1 MLIWINGAF
10 GSGKTLVAH
19 ELQRRLGAGHVSDP
33 ELIGIAMH
41 KMLPGQTGHDFQDL
55 PQWRSAVLL
64 TLAQAELACEGPL
77 IVPMTIVHDD
87 YFDEIIGGLRT
98 SGIHVRHYALTA
110 TRETLQARL
119 RLRGGGRVLR
129 QLLGRDETWAI
140 QQIDRCVTALSGE
153 RYATHV
159 PTDEQTPDEI
169 VEAIAAD
176 AGLEL
181 GQPRAE
187 RRATPNLHRLACEPM
202 RCTPSALSRAGGIA
216 DEMPVRR

>member
-19 ELQRRLGAGHVSDP
+19 ELHRRLRTAHISDP
-33 ELIGIAMH
+33 ELLGVAMH
-41 KMLPGQTGHDFQDL
+41 KTLPDQAGQDFQDL
-55 PQWRSAVLL
+55 SQWRSAVLA
-64 TLAQAELACEGPL
+64 TLAQADRSCESPL
-77 IVPMTIVHDD
+77 IVPMTIVRED

-98 SGIHVRHYALTA
+98 TGIDVRHYALTA

-140 QQIDRCVTALSGE
+140 EQIDRCVTALGGG

-159 PTDEQTPDEI
+159 PTDQQTPDEI
-169 VEAIAAD
+169 VEAIAVD

-181 GQPRAE
+181 SQPR
-187 RRATPNLHRLACEPM
+187 
-202 RCTPSALSRAGGIA
+202 LS
-216 DEMPVRR
+216 PVRERVQRLQVGLRHIRP